1 MHILEEP
8 TPKSAN
14 TDDTRG
20 GVFML
25 YFEKWRAQK
34 RLYKAQYTINIF
46 RFYCNHIELKCL

>member
-20 GVFML
+20 VVFML

-46 RFYCNHIELKCL
+46 SFYCNHIELKCL